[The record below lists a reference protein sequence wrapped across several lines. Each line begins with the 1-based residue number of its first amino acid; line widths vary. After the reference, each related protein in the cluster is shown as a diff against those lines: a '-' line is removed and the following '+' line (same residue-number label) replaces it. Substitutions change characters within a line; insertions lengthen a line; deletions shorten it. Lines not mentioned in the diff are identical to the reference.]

1 MFFSVLVYFVKNQAF
16 TMYTARMGR
25 RMRRKKKVRG
35 PWRGKW
41 ATLVNSSRSGMS
53 RVIRHEQNELYLILS
68 GVAKNLRGRV
78 DSCFRA
84 VSHAVE
90 FLYPAFVPYPFA
102 LSKHPVD
109 VASHSIFVPL
119 NPHSLSQPLST
130 VPSSPPPTLSHSPFP
145 PRFYITIRET
155 VT

>member
-1 MFFSVLVYFVKNQAF
+1 MH
-16 TMYTARMGR
+16 TERTGR
-25 RMRRKKKVRG
+25 RMRRRKKVRG

-53 RVIRHEQNELYLILS
+53 GVIRHEQNELYLILS

-90 FLYPAFVPYPFA
+90 FLYPAFVPYPSTLA
-102 LSKHPVD
+102 LHPAD
-109 VASHSIFVPL
+109 VSSRSIFVSL
-119 NPHSLSQPLST
+119 NTHSLSQPLPST
-130 VPSSPPPTLSHSPFP
+130 ICPPSDATADTLSHSHSSFP
-145 PRFYITIRET
+145 PRFCITIRET
-155 VT
+155 AA